1 MNFKFKEQNPD
12 PNKRRQ
18 ESEKI
23 REKYPDRVPIICEKA
38 PNCKGLNNVD
48 KSKYLVPNDL
58 TVSQFSFI
66 IRKRLEMSK
75 DAALFLLVSGKHS
88 ITGDTSSEIYEKY
101 ADKDDVK
108 NNSKTNLININI
120 LYISYLFIYIIYFIF
135 YFIMKLQSILLL
147 LIVNISICWWDT
159 GHMLVAQVAQTIL
172 EIESK
177 YK

>member
-18 ESEKI
+18 EAEKI

-38 PNCKGLNNVD
+38 PNCRSLSNVD

-66 IRKRLEMSK
+66 IRKRLELSK

-88 ITGDTSSEIYEKY
+88 ITGDTSISEIYEKY
-101 ADKDDVK
+101 SDKDDGF
-108 NNSKTNLININI
+108 
-120 LYISYLFIYIIYFIF
+120 LYIAYTSELT
-135 YFIMKLQSILLL
+135 
-147 LIVNISICWWDT
+147 W
-159 GHMLVAQVAQTIL
+159 G
-172 EIESK
+172 
-177 YK
+177 